1 LAEVP
6 AVEVL
11 DVLPAAPRVESLV
24 APAALV
30 PAPGVALPVD
40 DVLPGLAAPAP
51 DPLADPTPLLP
62 GVPTP
67 LLPDVPTPLLPGVPT
82 PLLPGV
88 PIPDELLPLPVLVAP
103 IPALPVEAF
112 PVALVPAFASIRP
125 TISTR

>member
-11 DVLPAAPRVESLV
+11 DVLPAGPRVESLV

-67 LLPDVPTPLLPGVPT
+67 LLPGVPT

-88 PIPDELLPLPVLVAP
+88 PIPDELLPLPVAAP
-103 IPALPVEAF
+103 MPALAVEALPVVL
-112 PVALVPAFASIRP
+112 VAAFASIRP

>member
-51 DPLADPTPLLP
+51 DPLADPTPL
-62 GVPTP
+62 
-67 LLPDVPTPLLPGVPT
+67 PDVPTPLLPGVPT

-103 IPALPVEAF
+103 MPVLPVEAF
-112 PVALVPAFASIRP
+112 PVALVPALASIRP